1 MATSDSITDPTR
13 LEVFQELAAE
23 LQAHRSGVHGDKM
36 AKNLLRFEDGR
47 DLVGVGPDAN
57 RAIYYEL
64 ASRSIV
70 AVQFDKHG
78 VYRSQQELL
87 QRELDDP
94 GAWVAAYGD
103 GLVWVH
109 PRLSTDVP

>member
-1 MATSDSITDPTR
+1 MATSDSATATTR
-13 LEVFQELAAE
+13 LELFQELAAA

-36 AKNLLRFEDGR
+36 AKYLLRFEDGR
-47 DLVGVGPDAN
+47 DLVGVGPNAN

-64 ASRSIV
+64 ASRSLV

-78 VYRSQQELL
+78 VYCGQQELL

-94 GAWVAAYGD
+94 GAWVEAYGD

-109 PRLSTDVP
+109 PTISSR

>member
-1 MATSDSITDPTR
+1 MATSDSTAEPTR
-13 LEVFQELAAE
+13 LEVVQELAAE

-36 AKNLLRFEDGR
+36 ATNLLRFEDGR

-70 AVQFDKHG
+70 AVRFDKHG
-78 VYRSQQELL
+78 VYRGQQELL

-94 GAWVAAYGD
+94 SAWVAAYGD

-109 PRLSTDVP
+109 PRLTTEP

>member
-1 MATSDSITDPTR
+1 MATSDSAAGPTR
-13 LEVFQELAAE
+13 LELFQELAAE

-47 DLVGVGPDAN
+47 DLVGVGPDAT

-78 VYRSQQELL
+78 VYRGQQELL
-87 QRELDDP
+87 HRELDDP
-94 GAWVAAYGD
+94 RAWVEAYGE

-109 PRLSTDVP
+109 PRVSSR